1 MYKFVFFT
9 FVLSAVYPDW
19 PTDAITNSQVI
30 ISDLQSRIIVVDL
43 ELPE

>member
-1 MYKFVFFT
+1 MSKVLFFA

-19 PTDAITNSQVI
+19 PSDAITNSQVI
-30 ISDLQSRIIVVDL
+30 IADLQSRTMVIDL